1 MKINLE
7 LLGPLVDYLP
17 DSDRGKATYE
27 LNNGSSIQDMLENLQ
42 IRRKVVVAVNGDEET
57 GLDYV
62 LCDGDEVL
70 VFTVVSGGYLKFL
83 KNKQGKI

>member
-17 DSDRGKATYE
+17 HSDRGKAAYE
-27 LNNGSSIQDMLENLQ
+27 LNNGSSIEDMLEKLQ
-42 IRRKVVVAVNGDEET
+42 IRRKVVVAVNGDEEK

-62 LCDGDEVL
+62 LSDGDEVL
-70 VFTVVSGGYLKFL
+70 VFTIVSGG
-83 KNKQGKI
+83 

>member
-17 DSDRGKATYE
+17 DSDRGKVTYE
-27 LNNGSSIQDMLENLQ
+27 LNNGSSIEDMLEKLQ
-42 IRRKVVVAVNGDEET
+42 IRRKVVVSVNGDEEK

-62 LCDGDEVL
+62 LSDGDEVL
-70 VFTVVSGGYLKFL
+70 VFTVVSGG
-83 KNKQGKI
+83 